1 MLSFAISLIYLF
13 CFSCPVCGINL
24 SDLGSA
30 AAQEAHVKIC
40 LEGESGTSPQTTR
53 YLVYKLPGESRLIG
67 TECKH
72 LASVGLTKADDAM
85 AIGVICLEE
94 FTEGI
99 RILVRSINSIFDM

>member
-1 MLSFAISLIYLF
+1 MKA
-13 CFSCPVCGINL
+13 
-24 SDLGSA
+24 
-30 AAQEAHVKIC
+30 C

-72 LASVGLTKADDAM
+72 LVSVGLTVTEDAS

-99 RILVRSINSIFDM
+99 RTLTFPINSIFDM